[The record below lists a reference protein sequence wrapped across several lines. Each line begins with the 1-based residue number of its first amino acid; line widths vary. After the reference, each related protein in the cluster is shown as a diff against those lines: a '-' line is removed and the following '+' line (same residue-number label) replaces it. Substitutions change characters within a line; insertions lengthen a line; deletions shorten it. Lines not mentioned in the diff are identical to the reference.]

1 MVELESVVKGF
12 YFYKISQGMC
22 GAARPRLG
30 SSVPFLLCPHF
41 LPSRLW
47 FCDQSSLSSSCGHV
61 SVFVKSCPVG
71 DPGLAGSLKAPLVAQ
86 LVEHPTFG
94 FCSGHDLRVLG
105 SSPTFSFT
113 LSVESAG
120 SFLNIPGNIVSTG
133 CSLTRLTISSEAERW
148 ECSRFGP

>member
-105 SSPTFSFT
+105 SSPTTGSLLSGERVSPSSSAASPTCT
-113 LSVESAG
+113 LS
-120 SFLNIPGNIVSTG
+120 L
-133 CSLTRLTISSEAERW
+133 SLSNK
-148 ECSRFGP
+148 